1 MEELRRLPTEQLK
14 KAAQK
19 LWLNVI
25 APTCDGKLI
34 PSDVYEAYRN
44 GAVACGEFIFGIPSD
59 ERQIYKSYIGA
70 KKYEDFILGRTDEII
85 SSLDDGTANAVKAYV
100 REQTATMPELE
111 ARAKLFEQWTA
122 LCIYYGA
129 KELSIGGSK
138 VHLLL
143 WNRKPLL
150 KNLGAGTIDVA
161 ASFLG
166 NLDASLMYGN
176 VMNFDLS
183 DMLQLFLKKY
193 VNGDKMQLYKNEIKG
208 IKAIDWDDFPQALI
222 VSDKGIHCGPI
233 EDKLTEIKSL
243 LDFMHSQ
250 LILL

>member
-1 MEELRRLPTEQLK
+1 ELLQLPTEQLK
-14 KAAQK
+14 AAAQK
-19 LWLNVI
+19 LWQNVT

-34 PSDVYEAYRN
+34 PADVYEVYRS
-44 GAVACGEFIFGIPSD
+44 GAVSCDEFIFGIPSN
-59 ERQIYKSYIGA
+59 ERQVYKSFVGA

-85 SSLDDGTANAVKAYV
+85 SYLDAGTANAVNAYIQ
-100 REQTATMPELE
+100 EQMTMMPEIE
-111 ARAKLFEQWTA
+111 AKAKFFEQWTA

-129 KELSIGGSK
+129 KELSIGGSG
-138 VHLLL
+138 VHLLF
-143 WNRKPLL
+143 WNRKPLI

-193 VNGDKMQLYKNEIKG
+193 AGGDRMQLYKNEIKG
-208 IKAIDWDDFPQALI
+208 IKAIDWDGFPQALI
-222 VSDKGIHCGPI
+222 VSDEGVHCGPI
-233 EDKLTEIKSL
+233 EDKLTEIRSL
-243 LDFMHSQ
+243 LDFIRQHQ
-250 LILL
+250 